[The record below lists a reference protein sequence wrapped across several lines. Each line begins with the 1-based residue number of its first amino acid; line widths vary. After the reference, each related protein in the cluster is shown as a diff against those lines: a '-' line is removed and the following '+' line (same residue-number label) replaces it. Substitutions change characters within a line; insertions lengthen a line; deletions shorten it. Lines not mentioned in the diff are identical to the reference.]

1 MTTVCKFLVADVVG
15 ESIKVVGNI
24 CRHGAVIA
32 EALVAQVRLRAMM
45 SVMWYGGCFELKKGV
60 REEKPGGAIAWKI
73 EDRTYARAQ
82 VGLDI
87 SRSTAEV
94 RAIGSL
100 ALTPLICRS

>member
-15 ESIKVVGNI
+15 ESIKVVGNV

-60 REEKPGGAIAWKI
+60 REEKPRWSNSL
-73 EDRTYARAQ
+73 EDRRPDLRQ
-82 VGLDI
+82 
-87 SRSTAEV
+87 ST
-94 RAIGSL
+94 GWS
-100 ALTPLICRS
+100 